1 MTVFDFEF
9 AARFI
14 KFVFETALKKRLF
27 LAPLSPNYVNHH
39 SDGLTIFNGA
49 SRYLRIDI
57 CFDDASYFLFTEKKG
72 GEK

>member
-9 AARFI
+9 ATRFI

-27 LAPLSPNYVNHH
+27 LAPLSPKYINHN
-39 SDGLTIFNGA
+39 SDGLATFNGA
-49 SRYLRIDI
+49 SRHLRIDV
-57 CFDDASYFLFTEKKG
+57 CFDDASDFFSTEKKG